1 MINMNIPNLS
11 LGGLYKL
18 QQKIG
23 EGSFGEIYLGTSL
36 STNEEVAIKLERSSC
51 DFPQL
56 LIESKIYRIL
66 QGGSGI
72 PRILWFGSELNF
84 NILVLELLGPS
95 LEDLFT
101 YCRRK
106 FSLKTVLM
114 LFDQLLRR
122 IEFIHSNHLLHR
134 DVKPDNFLLGIGKK
148 SHLIYAIDF
157 GLAKRFEDPKSLQHI
172 PYKEGKNLTGTA
184 RYASLNTHL
193 GIEQARRDD
202 LEGVVYVVLYFIKGA
217 LPWQGLRAVN
227 KKDKYQK
234 IMERKMNL
242 TVDQLCRGLPEEFS
256 VFLNYARSLRF
267 EEGPDYCYLRNLV
280 KEVVAR
286 EEFCVDFVYD
296 WVIINEVS
304 SI

>member
-1 MINMNIPNLS
+1 MSIPNLT
-11 LGGLYKL
+11 LEGLYKL

-23 EGSFGEIYLGTSL
+23 GGSFGEIYLGTDV
-36 STNEEVAIKLERSSC
+36 STNEEVAIKLEKTSV

-56 LIESKIYRIL
+56 LLESKIYRIL

-72 PRILWFGSELNF
+72 PRILWYGSESNY
-84 NILVLELLGPS
+84 NILILELLGPS

-114 LFDQLLRR
+114 LLYQLLKR
-122 IEFIHSNHLLHR
+122 IEFIHSHHLLHR
-134 DVKPDNFLLGIGKK
+134 DVKPDNFLLGYGKK

-157 GLAKRFEDPKSLQHI
+157 GLAKRFEDPKTLQHI
-172 PYKEGKNLTGTA
+172 QYREGKSLTGTA

-202 LEGVVYVVLYFIKGA
+202 LEGIFYVVLYFFKGN

-234 IMERKMNL
+234 IMERKLNL
-242 TVDQLCRGLPEEFS
+242 SVEHLCRGAPEEFS

-267 EEGPDYCYLRNLV
+267 EEKPDYSYLRELV
-280 KEVVAR
+280 KEVLNR
-286 EEFCVDFVYD
+286 EKLVNDFVYD
-296 WVIINEVS
+296 WVIVNEVWDM
-304 SI
+304 